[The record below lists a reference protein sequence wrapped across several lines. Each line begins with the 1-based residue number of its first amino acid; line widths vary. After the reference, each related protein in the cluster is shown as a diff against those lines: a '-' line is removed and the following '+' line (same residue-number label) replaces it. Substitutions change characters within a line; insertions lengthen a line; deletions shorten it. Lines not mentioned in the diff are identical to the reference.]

1 MTGRRRRSVSARRQ
15 PVAALLS
22 RRHPQGCE
30 QARGGGFRLALPAAE
45 IATIG
50 DQLNDVLMFKRSGS
64 ASPWAM
70 PRISSSR
77 RRMSQRIPTMTRAL
91 RGQSSVSFCR
101 MSVWR

>member
-70 PRISSSR
+70 PRIR
-77 RRMSQRIPTMTRAL
+77 
-91 RGQSSVSFCR
+91 
-101 MSVWR
+101 

>member
-50 DQLNDVLMFKRSGS
+50 DQQTDVPMFVRSGLS
-64 ASPWAM
+64 IAIGNAPDEVKAQAAATTDSYTDEGFAKAM
-70 PRISSSR
+70 ERLI
-77 RRMSQRIPTMTRAL
+77 L
-91 RGQSSVSFCR
+91 GKK
-101 MSVWR
+101 